1 MVNVNSDDI
10 AEKRLQEFAPVEASK
25 RLKLCEVQ
33 EGGLGLGQ
41 DPATSPAQP
50 LNLSHL
56 SPGLDKEAAT
66 SSSASDGSKPN
77 YTYTDLITL
86 ALRDKTALTVSGIY
100 QWITDNYPYYKAE
113 DDRWKN
119 SVRHNLSMNP
129 NFRKGGRA
137 KQGTGH
143 VWVLADQTD
152 LNRQVSQQTGRL
164 LSDFTVQRIHI
175 NLMVC
180 CVFQFYAL

>member
-1 MVNVNSDDI
+1 MVNVNSENI

-41 DPATSPAQP
+41 DPASSPAQP

-56 SPGLDKEAAT
+56 SPGLDKETAT

-100 QWITDNYPYYKAE
+100 QWI
-113 DDRWKN
+113 RW
-119 SVRHNLSMNP
+119 L
-129 NFRKGGRA
+129 
-137 KQGTGH
+137 Q
-143 VWVLADQTD
+143 
-152 LNRQVSQQTGRL
+152 
-164 LSDFTVQRIHI
+164 
-175 NLMVC
+175 
-180 CVFQFYAL
+180 

>member
-41 DPATSPAQP
+41 DPASSPAQP

-56 SPGLDKEAAT
+56 SPGLDKETPAT

-100 QWITDNYPYYKAE
+100 QWIRYRFPKFY
-113 DDRWKN
+113 
-119 SVRHNLSMNP
+119 NP
-129 NFRKGGRA
+129 G
-137 KQGTGH
+137 
-143 VWVLADQTD
+143 
-152 LNRQVSQQTGRL
+152 
-164 LSDFTVQRIHI
+164 
-175 NLMVC
+175 
-180 CVFQFYAL
+180 

>member
-1 MVNVNSDDI
+1 M
-10 AEKRLQEFAPVEASK
+10 EASK
-25 RLKLCEVQ
+25 RVKLCE
-33 EGGLGLGQ
+33 EGGLGLAQ

-152 LNRQVSQQTGRL
+152 LNRQVSQQTGRF

-175 NLMVC
+175 ILMVC